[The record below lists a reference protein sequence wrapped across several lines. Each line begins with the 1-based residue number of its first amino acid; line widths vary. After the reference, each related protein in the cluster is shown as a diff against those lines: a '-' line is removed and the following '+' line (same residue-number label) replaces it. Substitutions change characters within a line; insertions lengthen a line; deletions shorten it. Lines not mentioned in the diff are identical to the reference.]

1 MAAAT
6 LLACDWG
13 TTNLRGWT
21 LDAAGAVVKHVE
33 MAIGVSALAPGEA
46 AQRFE
51 RDVRPALDAA
61 GLPAI
66 LCGMVGSNLGWALA
80 PYADCPAGFAEL
92 ARSALQVAPQVRIVP
107 GLRCTGLTGAP
118 DVMRGEET
126 QILGWL
132 AQHPERQR
140 GRHLVCHPGT
150 HAKWVVV
157 EEGRIM
163 RFVTAMTGE
172 LFSVLSKHSILRHD
186 APATDVAAFAA
197 GVISFLSP
205 CVLPLVPGYVAVIKK
220 RLSPAVTT
228 PKGAEGPSPTGVV
241 ERDKQVEIMARLV
254 LMKFDPK
261 EVTDENLGGISRYV
275 KDKETGPKL
284 QALNVLG
291 LIGQPAAKRI
301 DDMVFALADDDPTV
315 VVAGLTA
322 IIQLGP
328 ACKAAIPNVERLRT
342 RGMGKDEKEYW
353 TKLVDQATKL
363 MRESDKA
370 AEKKP

>member
-21 LDAAGAVVKHVE
+21 LDATGAVVNHTE
-33 MAIGVSALAPGEA
+33 MAIGVSTLAPGEA
-46 AQRFE
+46 ALRFE
-51 RDVRPALDAA
+51 HEVRPALGAMD
-61 GLPAI
+61 LPAI

-92 ARSALQVAPQVRIVP
+92 ARAALQVAPRARIVP
-107 GLRCTGLTGAP
+107 GLRCAGLTGAP

-126 QILGWL
+126 QVLGWL

-157 EEGRIM
+157 EDGRIT

-197 GVISFLSP
+197 GVAAGGDGSALAARLFSARSRVAGGDATPESTPSYLSGLLIGAEVSSLP
-205 CVLPLVPGYVAVIKK
+205 GLLGGTDAPLVLLGDAALCALYRRALDARGAAVE
-220 RLSPAVTT
+220 V
-228 PKGAEGPSPTGVV
+228 
-241 ERDKQVEIMARLV
+241 
-254 LMKFDPK
+254 FDGK
-261 EVTDENLGGISRYV
+261 S
-275 KDKETGPKL
+275 
-284 QALNVLG
+284 
-291 LIGQPAAKRI
+291 AAI
-301 DDMVFALADDDPTV
+301 
-315 VVAGLTA
+315 AGLLA
-322 IIQLGP
+322 IH
-328 ACKAAIPNVERLRT
+328 R
-342 RGMGKDEKEYW
+342 MG
-353 TKLVDQATKL
+353 A
-363 MRESDKA
+363 SS
-370 AEKKP
+370 